1 MNSKVGLA
9 LSVVGIASVL
19 MLILAPITANQTFGY
34 AYRYKG
40 AYGHHGYGY
49 KYGYKYG
56 YGHRG
61 YGYKYGYHGHG
72 HGCVVKVV
80 RGYHG
85 VYKKKV
91 CYRR

>member
-1 MNSKVGLA
+1 MNSKIGVA
-9 LSVVGIASVL
+9 LTVIGIASVL
-19 MLILAPITANQTFGY
+19 MLVLAPITANQTFGY

-40 AYGHHGYGY
+40 AYGHH
-49 KYGYKYG
+49 
-56 YGHRG
+56 G